1 MDHAERVLLG
11 LTSIFVLGIG
21 AQWIAWR
28 LRLPSILLLL
38 AFGFLAGPVSGWLDP
53 DAMFGE
59 LLFPLVSL
67 CVGLIL
73 FEGSL
78 GLKFAELRDVGGS
91 LRSLLTVGLLVTW
104 IVVALSA
111 RWILGFDWPIAILL
125 GAMLTVTGPTVV
137 GPLLRHIRPTGRT
150 GPIARWEGIV
160 IDPVGAIL
168 AVLVFEAIE
177 FGGGRI
183 GYAFTTGVLGLLKTA
198 VVGTAG
204 GWVAAQLLAR
214 ALKKHTIP
222 DHLESPVALMIVA
235 AAFVASN
242 HLQHEAGLLTV
253 TVMGIVLANRDD
265 IDVRHILEFKENLT
279 VLLISS
285 LFILL
290 AARVDLA
297 AFGALGWRGPL
308 FVAAVILLARPLS
321 VFVSTLRS
329 RLSLKEKVFL
339 AWLAPRGIVAAAV
352 ASVFAIRL
360 GEHGAGIVP
369 ATFLVIV
376 GTVVVYGLTA
386 FPLARRLGLASA
398 NPQGVLIASAHPGA
412 RAIAA
417 ALNSAGFQVA
427 LVDVNRDH
435 VHTANL
441 EGLSATYANVLSEQ
455 AIENIDLGGMGYFL
469 ALTPN
474 SEVNSLAAMHFAE
487 LFGRANVF
495 RLPAPGKE
503 ASRKTAAGHIYRG
516 NVLFNGE
523 LTYGELD
530 RRFAEG
536 ATLKCTPLT
545 DEFTWENFRMQHGES
560 AVPLFVCSSSGKLKI
575 VTAEE
580 PANPKSGERVI
591 ALVDTDHHTDSPP
604 ADD

>member
-1 MDHAERVLLG
+1 
-11 LTSIFVLGIG
+11 
-21 AQWIAWR
+21 
-28 LRLPSILLLL
+28 LL
-38 AFGFLAGPVSGWLDP
+38 AFGFAAGPVTGWLDP
-53 DAMFGE
+53 DAMFGD

-78 GLKFAELRDVGGS
+78 GLKFDEIRDVGGS
-91 LRSLLTVGLLVTW
+91 LRSLLTIGVLVTW
-104 IVVALSA
+104 LVVALSA
-111 RWILGFDWPIAILL
+111 RWILGFDWPIAVLL

-168 AVLVFEAIE
+168 AVLVFEAVQ
-177 FGGGRI
+177 I
-183 GYAFTTGVLGLLKTA
+183 GDAQIGHAFTHGLLGLLKTA
-198 VVGTAG
+198 AIGGVAG
-204 GWVAAQLLAR
+204 WGAAWFLAR
-214 ALKKHTIP
+214 CLKQHAIP
-222 DHLESPVALMIVA
+222 DHLESPVALMLVA

-253 TVMGIVLANRDD
+253 TVMGIVLANRRDV
-265 IDVRHILEFKENLT
+265 DVRHILEFKENLT

-297 AFGALGWRGPL
+297 AFGALGWRGL
-308 FVAAVILLARPLS
+308 VFVAAVILLARPLS
-321 VFVSTLRS
+321 VFASTTRS
-329 RLSLKEKVFL
+329 RLSTQEKIFL

-352 ASVFAIRL
+352 ASVFSIRL

-386 FPLARRLGLASA
+386 FPLARRLGLATA
-398 NPQGVLIASAHPGA
+398 NPQGILIASAHPGA

-417 ALNSAGFQVA
+417 ALKAAGFRVA

-435 VHTANL
+435 VRTANL
-441 EGLSATYANVLSEQ
+441 EGLDATYGNVLSEQ
-455 AIENIDLGGMGYFL
+455 AIEDIKLGGLGYFL

-474 SEVNSLAAMHFAE
+474 TEVNSLAAMHFAE

-495 RLPAPGKE
+495 RLSAPGSE
-503 ASRKTAAGHIYRG
+503 ASRKTASGRHYRG
-516 NVLFNGE
+516 TVLFDHD
-523 LTYGELD
+523 LTFAELD
-530 RRFAEG
+530 RRFESG
-536 ATLKCTPLT
+536 ASLKCTPLT
-545 DEFTWENFRMQHGES
+545 DEFTWEDFRQQHGES
-560 AVPLFVCSSSGKLKI
+560 AVPLFVCSSSQKLTI
-575 VTAEE
+575 VTADKAAE
-580 PANPKSGERVI
+580 PKSGDRVI
-591 ALVDTDHHTDSPP
+591 ALVNDAAQA
-604 ADD
+604 ADA